1 MSKHKKISI
10 IEFTRRYSTEEA
22 CREHLAE
29 QRWPEGFVCPCC
41 GNAHAHQLSN
51 GRYQC
56 SKCRHQ
62 TSVTAGTFMHRS
74 HVSLKK
80 WFLAFYFVTQD
91 KRGVSA
97 TQLSFLIAVTY
108 KTAWFMLR
116 RIRKAMGQRDERYL
130 LDGVVEFDDTYFGGP
145 TVGKKRGRGTEKA
158 KAFVALSLD
167 NDNNPKFLKIG
178 VTDNIKKLSVKKF
191 AKNAIQPGSAV
202 ISDGY
207 RSYVPALKNYHH
219 QPKPYDP
226 NSGELMWLH
235 TIIGNAKAF
244 ILGTYHGL
252 PKQNLSDYLNEFC
265 FRFNRRNFVTDLY
278 DHLAAAMLASPLA
291 E

>member
-10 IEFTRRYSTEEA
+10 VEFTKRYSTEEA

-29 QRWPEGFVCPCC
+29 QRWPDGFVCPCC

-74 HVSLKK
+74 HVSLRK

-97 TQLSFLIAVTY
+97 TQLSFLIGVTY
-108 KTAWFMLR
+108 KTAWFILR
-116 RIRKAMGQRDERYL
+116 RIRKAMGQQDEQYL
-130 LDGVVEFDDTYFGGP
+130 LEGIVEFDDTYFGGP

-167 NDNNPKFLKIG
+167 KDNSPKFLKMG
-178 VTDNIKKLSVKKF
+178 VTDNIKKLSVQKF
-191 AKNAIQPGSAV
+191 AKNAIQSGSTV

-207 RSYVPALKNYHH
+207 RSYVSALKNYNH
-219 QPKPYDP
+219 QPKPYNP
-226 NSGELMWLH
+226 NAGELMWLH

-265 FRFNRRNFVTDLY
+265 FRFNRRHFVTDLY
-278 DHLAAAMLASPLA
+278 VHLAAAMLASPLA